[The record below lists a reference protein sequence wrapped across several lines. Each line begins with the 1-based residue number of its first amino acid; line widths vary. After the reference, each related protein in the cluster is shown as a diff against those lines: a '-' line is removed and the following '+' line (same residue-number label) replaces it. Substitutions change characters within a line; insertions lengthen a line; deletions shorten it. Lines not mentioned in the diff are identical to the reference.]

1 MVCLALFHYQ
11 TKEIIPQSLIE
22 KIKKASSF
30 NQGYAFTEVLL
41 AAFLDMQW
49 HTLSDIEEIDNVT
62 LFEEEQ
68 AMKKFP
74 KEVPPRY
81 RSSYFSHIFGGG
93 YGAGYYSY
101 QYSEMLDHDAFNWF
115 EENGGITRENGQRLR
130 DMVLSRG
137 NTEDYQ
143 QMYEKF
149 RGKLPTI
156 MPLLK
161 ARGLE

>member
-1 MVCLALFHYQ
+1 
-11 TKEIIPQSLIE
+11 
-22 KIKKASSF
+22 
-30 NQGYAFTEVLL
+30 
-41 AAFLDMQW
+41 
-49 HTLSDIEEIDNVT
+49 
-62 LFEEEQ
+62 
-68 AMKKFP
+68 
-74 KEVPPRY
+74 
-81 RSSYFSHIFGGG
+81 
-93 YGAGYYSY
+93 
-101 QYSEMLDHDAFNWF
+101 MLDHDAFNWF